1 MDGTFFVHS
10 LVVHSLVIINE
21 DGHTKNDCERNAT
34 RRWLKRFRQEHPHL
48 PVIIVEDALSVNAPH
63 LDDLREARAHYIIG
77 VKPGDATISNTTTD
91 MACRICPWC

>member
-1 MDGTFFVHS
+1 MTIRMLRRYTQNASAAQLPILLNWPNVRAG
-10 LVVHSLVIINE
+10 L
-21 DGHTKNDCERNAT
+21 AT